1 MRQRGNYS
9 VFISSVC
16 LVIEMHKY
24 ENLNSDLRSV
34 LSGTNFI
41 TSDCN
46 SGGEAFATDDI
57 KVDPHD
63 MTDLCSGFG
72 RVLVKYGKV

>member
-1 MRQRGNYS
+1 MSGIGKRALGQRA
-9 VFISSVC
+9 IS
-16 LVIEMHKY
+16 EMPKY
-24 ENLNSDLRSV
+24 ENLNSDFGSV

-72 RVLVKYGKV
+72 RVLVKYRKV

>member
-1 MRQRGNYS
+1 MSGIGKSTLGQRA
-9 VFISSVC
+9 IS
-16 LVIEMHKY
+16 EMHKY
-24 ENLNSDLRSV
+24 ENLNSDFGSV

-46 SGGEAFATDDI
+46 SGVGAFITDDI

-63 MTDLCSGFG
+63 MTDLCSGLG
-72 RVLVKYGKV
+72 RVLVKYRTV

>member
-9 VFISSVC
+9 VIHLLCMSGIGKSTLGQRAIS
-16 LVIEMHKY
+16 EMHKC

-46 SGGEAFATDDI
+46 SGGGAFITDDA
-57 KVDPHD
+57 
-63 MTDLCSGFG
+63 LN
-72 RVLVKYGKV
+72 

>member
-1 MRQRGNYS
+1 MSGIGKSTCGQRA
-9 VFISSVC
+9 IS
-16 LVIEMHKY
+16 EMHKY

-46 SGGEAFATDDI
+46 SGGGAFTTDDI
-57 KVDPHD
+57 KVDRS
-63 MTDLCSGFG
+63 T
-72 RVLVKYGKV
+72 